1 MTTQLAT
8 EPMTY
13 DLPARRR
20 TPQFGRRLTL
30 SGLALPALLL
40 MVVVNAYPLVFA
52 IIQSVHSGSLITPG
66 QFVGLRNFADVLA
79 DPGFWKATGFT
90 LIFTASG
97 VFGSWALGFALAA
110 LLKPQFPGRG
120 AFKVLLLLPWIVPI
134 VVTAMSWNWLI
145 AGRESLLP
153 SLARGLGMGN
163 VMFLGNPTLAM
174 ITVCV
179 FKVWISYP
187 FMMMMCA
194 AALES
199 VEASIYE
206 ASEIDGANKWQQFF
220 HIVLPVTARSTYI
233 SWILMAVFSINDF
246 PTIYLL
252 TRGGPLEA
260 TSSLIVLAYKTTFF
274 DFLPGNGIAIAFFMT
289 AVMIGLSVVLLRQ
302 IRKASL
308 Q

>member
-1 MTTQLAT
+1 MPNEL
-8 EPMTY
+8 
-13 DLPARRR
+13 LVRGR

-30 SGLALPALLL
+30 TGLALPALIL
-40 MVVVNAYPLVFA
+40 MVAVNAYPLAFA
-52 IIQSVHSGSLITPG
+52 IIQSVHSGSLIVTGP
-66 QFVGLRNFADVLA
+66 FIGLRNFSDVLV
-79 DPGFWKATGFT
+79 DPHFWRSTWFT

-97 VFGSWALGFALAA
+97 VFGSWALGFALAL
-110 LLKPQFPGRG
+110 LLKPQFPGRNT
-120 AFKVLLLLPWIVPI
+120 FKVLLLLPWIVPI
-134 VVTAMSWNWLI
+134 VVTAMSWNWLL
-145 AGRESLLP
+145 AARDSLLP
-153 SLARGLGMGN
+153 SIARAMGMGN
-163 VMFLGNPTLAM
+163 VMFLGNPTLAI

-194 AALES
+194 SALES
-199 VEASIYE
+199 VETSIYE

-220 HIVLPVTARSTYI
+220 TIVLPVTARSTYI
-233 SWILMAVFSINDF
+233 SWILMAVFCVNDF

-260 TSSLIVLAYKTTFF
+260 TTSLIVLAYKRAFL

-289 AVMIGLSVVLLRQ
+289 AVMIALSVVLLRQ
-302 IRKASL
+302 IRKSSL

>member
-1 MTTQLAT
+1 MTAAT
-8 EPMTY
+8 H
-13 DLPARRR
+13 RQI
-20 TPQFGRRLTL
+20 PQFGHRLTL
-30 SGLALPALLL
+30 AGLALPALVL
-40 MVVVNAYPLVFA
+40 MVAVNAYPLFFA
-52 IIQSVHSGSLITPG
+52 IIQSVHGGSLIAPG
-66 QFVGLRNFADVLA
+66 PFVGLENFAEVLT
-79 DPGFWKATGFT
+79 GQSFWRATWFT

-97 VFGSWALGFALAA
+97 VFGSWALGFALA
-110 LLKPQFPGRG
+110 LQLKPNFPGRD

-134 VVTAMSWNWLI
+134 VVTAMSWNWLLAARDSVLPNI
-145 AGRESLLP
+145 ARS
-153 SLARGLGMGN
+153 LGMGN

-174 ITVCV
+174 VTVCV

-199 VEASIYE
+199 VESNLYE
-206 ASEIDGANKWQQFF
+206 ASAIDGAGKWQQFR

-233 SWILMAVFSINDF
+233 SWILMAVFCVNDF

-260 TSSLIVLAYKTTFF
+260 TTSLIVLAYRTTFL
-274 DFLPGNGIAIAFFMT
+274 DFLPGIGLAIAFLMT
-289 AVMIGLSVVLLRQ
+289 AVMITLSVVLLRQ
-302 IRKASL
+302 IKKSSL

>member
-1 MTTQLAT
+1 MPTF
-8 EPMTY
+8 
-13 DLPARRR
+13 LPVRRR
-20 TPQFGRRLTL
+20 TSQLGRRLTL
-30 SGLALPALLL
+30 TGLALPALVL
-40 MVVVNAYPLVFA
+40 MVVVNAYPLAFA

-66 QFVGLRNFADVLA
+66 PFVGLANFADVLA
-79 DPGFWKATGFT
+79 NPDFWKATWFT
-90 LIFTASG
+90 VIFTVSG
-97 VFGSWALGFALAA
+97 VFGSWAVGFALAV
-110 LLKPQFPGRG
+110 LLKPDFPFKNT
-120 AFKVLLLLPWIVPI
+120 FKVLLLLPWIIPI

-145 AGRESLLP
+145 AARDSLLP
-153 SLARGLGMGN
+153 SIGRALGMGN
-163 VMFLGNPTLAM
+163 LMFLGNPTLAM

-187 FMMMMCA
+187 FMMMMCS

-199 VEASIYE
+199 VESSIYE
-206 ASEIDGANKWQQFF
+206 ASAIDGANRWQQFF

-233 SWILMAVFSINDF
+233 SWILMAVFCVNDF

-260 TSSLIVLAYKTTFF
+260 TTSLIVLAYKTTFL
-274 DFLPGNGIAIAFFMT
+274 DFSPGAGIAIAFFMT

-302 IRKASL
+302 IQKSSM

>member
-1 MTTQLAT
+1 MTYQLAVH
-8 EPMTY
+8 
-13 DLPARRR
+13 RR
-20 TPQFGRRLTL
+20 TPRLGRRLTL
-30 SGLALPALLL
+30 TGLALPALLL

-52 IIQSVHSGSLITPG
+52 AIQSVHSGSLITPG
-66 QFVGLRNFADVLA
+66 PFVGLRNFADVLG
-79 DPGFWKATGFT
+79 DPGFWKAAG
-90 LIFTASG
+90 
-97 VFGSWALGFALAA
+97 
-110 LLKPQFPGRG
+110 
-120 AFKVLLLLPWIVPI
+120 FKVLLLLPWIVPI
-134 VVTAMSWNWLI
+134 VVTAMSWNWLL

-153 SLARGLGMGN
+153 SLARALGMGN

-206 ASEIDGANKWQQFF
+206 ASAIDGASKWQQFF

-260 TSSLIVLAYKTTFF
+260 TSSLIVLAYKTTFL

-289 AVMIGLSVVLLRQ
+289 AVMIALSVVLLRQ

>member
-1 MTTQLAT
+1 
-8 EPMTY
+8 MTY
-13 DLPARRR
+13 DLAVHRR
-20 TPQFGRRLTL
+20 TPRLGRRLTL
-30 SGLALPALLL
+30 TGLALPALLL
-40 MVVVNAYPLVFA
+40 MVVVNAYPLAFA

-66 QFVGLRNFADVLA
+66 PFIGARNFADVLA
-79 DPGFWKATGFT
+79 DPGFWKAAWFT

-97 VFGSWALGFALAA
+97 VFGSWALGFALAV

-153 SLARGLGMGN
+153 SLARALGMGN

-206 ASEIDGANKWQQFF
+206 ASQIDGANKWQQFF

-233 SWILMAVFSINDF
+233 SWILMAVFCINDF

-260 TSSLIVLAYKTTFF
+260 TTSLIVLAYKTTFL

-289 AVMIGLSVVLLRQ
+289 AVMVTLSVVLLRQ